1 MKHLFLI
8 SPKIIEADAENV
20 LQLECEMSAV
30 HSYLAKLP
38 NALILEE
45 IEYMISKAHST
56 FVEHPPDILQR
67 QARKIVG
74 QRCVKHYY
82 FLSLLV
88 RVYRAKAIW
97 GGGIFDLQTY
107 GEVPLEKSEELPC
120 PGVKFL
126 KIITCLGEKFSLT
139 IPCPRVSSNKV
150 VRSL

>member
-1 MKHLFLI
+1 MRASLPFYQMKHLEVFLILKYLFLI

-56 FVEHPPDILQR
+56 FVEYPPDILQR

-74 QRCVKHYY
+74 QRCVKQEFVIISCY
-82 FLSLLV
+82 SLLSQS
-88 RVYRAKAIW
+88 YL
-97 GGGIFDLQTY
+97 GGGYTWSSNIRGDSA
-107 GEVPLEKSEELPC
+107 GKSEELPC
-120 PGVKFL
+120 PGVKLL
-126 KIITCLGEKFSLT
+126 KM
-139 IPCPRVSSNKV
+139 IPVPE
-150 VRSL
+150 